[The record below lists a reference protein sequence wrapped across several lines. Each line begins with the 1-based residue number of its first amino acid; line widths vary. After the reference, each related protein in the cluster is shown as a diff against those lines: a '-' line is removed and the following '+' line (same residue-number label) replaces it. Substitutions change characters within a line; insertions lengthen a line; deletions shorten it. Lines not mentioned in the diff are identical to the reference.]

1 VEEMQVDE
9 KIITPGAATI
19 SFPPGKEK
27 FEFEYTALSFLSPE
41 KVTFRYKLEGFDRDW
56 IDAGRRRVAYYTNIP
71 PGDYRFSVMAC
82 NNDGVW
88 NTKGASVSF
97 HLQPHFYK
105 TNWFYLLCILG
116 AGFVTAGV
124 HRLRV
129 RQMKLREQELVRIV
143 AERTEDLVVEKERTE
158 EALRI

>member
-1 VEEMQVDE
+1 SRIHSDEYGFSDGMKSSECNGANDPAGWKMRDGKLWFPTIQGVTVVDPNHLPINHIPPNVIVEEMQVDE

-88 NTKGASVSF
+88 NTKGASVAF
-97 HLQPHFYK
+97 
-105 TNWFYLLCILG
+105 
-116 AGFVTAGV
+116 
-124 HRLRV
+124 
-129 RQMKLREQELVRIV
+129 
-143 AERTEDLVVEKERTE
+143 
-158 EALRI
+158 